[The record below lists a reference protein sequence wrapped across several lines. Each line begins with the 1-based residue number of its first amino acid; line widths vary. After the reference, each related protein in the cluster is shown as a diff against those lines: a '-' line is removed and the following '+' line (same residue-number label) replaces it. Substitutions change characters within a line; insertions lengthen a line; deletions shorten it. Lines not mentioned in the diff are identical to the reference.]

1 MYGEGKHRIQLAGE
15 KMATIISATVERKS
29 FIWFLKLSMKNPH
42 LRINKNVGK
51 QALNT
56 QVCLSLVKVKGP
68 KYCLDCKNDVHIAE
82 ISTKRTAA

>member
-1 MYGEGKHRIQLAGE
+1 MHGEGKHRIQLAEE
-15 KMATIISATVERKS
+15 KMATIISATVERKR
-29 FIWFLKLSMKNPH
+29 FIWFLKFSMKNPH

-68 KYCLDCKNDVHIAE
+68 K
-82 ISTKRTAA
+82 